1 MAKIIGIDLGTTNSE
16 AAYMEGGAPKIIPS
30 AEGSTY
36 GGKMFPSVVA
46 FTKDGQI
53 IVGEPAK
60 RQAVLNPERTIM
72 QIKRKMGTDF
82 KVTIDGKTYT
92 PQEISA
98 MILRKIK
105 TDAEAFLSD
114 KVTQAV
120 ITVPAY
126 FNDNQRQATRD
137 AGKIAGLDVQRLV
150 NEPTAAALAYG
161 LDKKGEGKICVLDLG
176 GGTFDVT
183 LMEMGDGVFEVI
195 STSGDT
201 QLGGM
206 DMDNALVTWLVSE
219 FRSETGVDVSKDR
232 QAMQRIR
239 DGGEKAKIELSSTL
253 ETTINLPFLTQKG
266 DKPLHLEKRLTRAK
280 LEELVEPV
288 LARLEGPIKQ
298 AFKDGGWNYSDVNHV
313 ILVGGPTR
321 MPVVRGRFER
331 ILGRPAERGVDPMQ
345 CVALGAAIQAGIL
358 SGEVKDILLLDVTP
372 LSLGVET
379 LGGVFHKLIERNTT
393 IPTRKSEIFTTA
405 ADGQSTVEVHVLQ
418 GERSMVSDNISL
430 GKFYLTGLPPAPR
443 GLPQIEVTFDI
454 DASGILTVTATDK
467 GTGKSEKLTIM
478 APQRLS
484 KDQIDRA
491 MRDAESHAEEDRRAK
506 ELVETRNQAD
516 ALIYATEKMLR
527 EMGDKISEATK
538 KSVQERVEDLRKAL
552 AANDP
557 QTLRRAIDALNA
569 EAQKVGVEI
578 YQRSQAAA
586 PPPSGGSGGDSGAGG
601 SENSGDTSGPK
612 VVDADYEDVDK

>member
-30 AEGSTY
+30 AEGSAY

-46 FTKDGQI
+46 FTKDGI
-53 IVGEPAK
+53 LVGEPAK
-60 RQAVLNPERTIM
+60 RQAVLNPDKTVM
-72 QIKRKMGTDF
+72 QIKRKMGTDY
-82 KVTIDGKTYT
+82 KVRVEGKDYA

-98 MILRKIK
+98 MVLRKIK
-105 TDAEAFLSD
+105 ADAEAFLGQKISQ
-114 KVTQAV
+114 VV

-126 FNDNQRQATRD
+126 FNDNQRQATKD
-137 AGKIAGLDVQRLV
+137 AGKIAGLEVLRLV

-161 LDKKGEGKICVLDLG
+161 LDKQGEGKIAVLDLG

-201 QLGGM
+201 ALGGM
-206 DMDNALVTWLVSE
+206 DMDNNLVNWLVSE
-219 FRSETGVDVSKDR
+219 FRSESGVDVSKDR

-239 DGGEKAKIELSSTL
+239 DAGEKAKIELSSTL

-266 DKPLHLEKRLTRAK
+266 DRPVHLEKRLTRAK
-280 LEELVEPV
+280 LEELIELV
-288 LARLEGPIKQ
+288 LGRLEGPIKQ

-491 MRDAESHAEEDRRAK
+491 MR
-506 ELVETRNQAD
+506 
-516 ALIYATEKMLR
+516 
-527 EMGDKISEATK
+527 
-538 KSVQERVEDLRKAL
+538 
-552 AANDP
+552 
-557 QTLRRAIDALNA
+557 
-569 EAQKVGVEI
+569 
-578 YQRSQAAA
+578 
-586 PPPSGGSGGDSGAGG
+586 
-601 SENSGDTSGPK
+601 
-612 VVDADYEDVDK
+612 

>member
-16 AAYMEGGAPKIIPS
+16 AGYMEGGAPKIIPS
-30 AEGSTY
+30 AEGSAY

-46 FTKDGQI
+46 FTKDGI
-53 IVGEPAK
+53 LVGEPAK
-60 RQAVLNPERTIM
+60 RQAVLNPEKTIM
-72 QIKRKMGTDF
+72 QIKRKMGTDY
-82 KVTIDGKTYT
+82 KVRIEGKDYT

-105 TDAEAFLSD
+105 TDAEAFLGE

-137 AGKIAGLDVQRLV
+137 AGRIAGLEVLRLV

-183 LMEMGDGVFEVI
+183 LMEMGEGVFEVT

-201 QLGGM
+201 ALGGM
-206 DMDNALVTWLVSE
+206 DMDNTLVNWLVSE
-219 FRSETGVDVSKDR
+219 FKAETGVDVSKDR

-239 DGGEKAKIELSSTL
+239 DAGEKAKIELSSTL
-253 ETTINLPFLTQKG
+253 ETTINLPFLAQKS

-280 LEELVEPV
+280 LEELIEPV

-298 AFKDGGWNYSDVNHV
+298 AFKDGGWQYSDVNHV

-321 MPVVRGRFER
+321 MPVVRERFER
-331 ILGRPAERGVDPMQ
+331 VLGRPAERGVDPMQ
-345 CVALGAAIQAGIL
+345 CVALGAAIQGGIL

-393 IPTRKSEIFTTA
+393 IPTRKSEVFTTA

-418 GERSMVSDNISL
+418 GERSMVADNISL

-443 GLPQIEVTFDI
+443 GMPQIEVTFDI

-491 MRDAESHAEEDRRAK
+491 MRDAESHAEDDRRAK

-516 ALIYATEKMLR
+516 SLVYATEKLLR
-527 EMGDKISEATK
+527 EMGDKISEPTK
-538 KSVQERVEDLRKAL
+538 KAVQDRVEDVKKALDSKDIEKLRKAIEAL
-552 AANDP
+552 KREAMKTGEEVYRKGGA
-557 QTLRRAIDALNA
+557 DAT
-569 EAQKVGVEI
+569 
-578 YQRSQAAA
+578 
-586 PPPSGGSGGDSGAGG
+586 PPPPGGEPA
-601 SENSGDTSGPK
+601 SGDTPEGPK
-612 VVDADYEDVDK
+612 VVDADYEEVDK